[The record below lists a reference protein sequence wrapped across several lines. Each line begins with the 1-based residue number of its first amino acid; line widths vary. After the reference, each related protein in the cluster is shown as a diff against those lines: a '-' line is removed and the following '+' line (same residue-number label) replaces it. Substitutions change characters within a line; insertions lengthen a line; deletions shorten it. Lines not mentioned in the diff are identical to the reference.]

1 MPNYPPARWWAD
13 TRTLNKLRQSAILP
27 PEIRSALQRLRD
39 GAADRG
45 VGAVDDV
52 LRAGNRRGEVGAQK
66 QHRVCDF
73 IGRDIAAERDRRLV
87 ATSHNRR
94 VDGFRCAS
102 SEWIIRVSTG
112 PGQTALTRMPWRA
125 TSPAAVLVRPIT
137 ACFEAT

>member
-1 MPNYPPARWWAD
+1 YPPARWWAD

-73 IGRDIAAERDRRLV
+73 IGRGIPAERDRRLV
-87 ATSHNRR
+87 AAADPRR
-94 VDGFRCAS
+94 VGRVERSLERMDDPRADRAGQAAS
-102 SEWIIRVSTG
+102 TRMSSSATG
-112 PGQTALTRMPWRA
+112 PGIKRQFGRR
-125 TSPAAVLVRPIT
+125 
-137 ACFEAT
+137 